1 MVIASKLWNGKIS
14 FENDTTV
21 DFIQSS
27 LCNLQGESDGVHFT
41 IDEPL
46 VVKVVE
52 TTLKKLGVDITY
64 VQYLDQFN
72 RLIEH
77 LGVKSTAKGD
87 MLEPLIRRSLQ
98 RFNGWDLVNLPFLRG
113 IKLPRWCTGRK
124 LLIEGINTANG
135 FGFKGKGAWGDFE
148 FLKERPPN
156 KLLIEQFGT
165 RQDGAWFFDDHYAGS
180 IAIKLYTDPLRVSV
194 HEENETSSDIRKSF
208 LKKDGV
214 NENSSLKH

>member
-1 MVIASKLWNGKIS
+1 
-14 FENDTTV
+14 
-21 DFIQSS
+21 
-27 LCNLQGESDGVHFT
+27 
-41 IDEPL
+41 
-46 VVKVVE
+46 
-52 TTLKKLGVDITY
+52 
-64 VQYLDQFN
+64 
-72 RLIEH
+72 
-77 LGVKSTAKGD
+77 KGD

-214 NENSSLKH
+214 NENSSLKHVRKEFKASLEDKKIKGILRIHLEFPSVSGTRPVTRVETDRTTGEEDVMVHIDSENMDEFFYE